1 MPSLPSSSLLALLR
15 GERSAETLAAEH
27 GLSVAEVERL
37 KHAYLDGL
45 EAGTRRSEPRLRR
58 LATVAVVFVVGL
70 TARQALSG
78 TCATPGFFS
87 GLGLNYFCSDE
98 PALASEVNA
107 NTQQLARLMEAKV
120 GALGPADGG
129 NPNVSSSSVTTS
141 TLTATRANVSYFTP
155 PYGSWSG
162 MGADVGAG
170 GAGIVNDNGTYQA
183 LVLSGNTSGGTG
195 RKQVKVMQDLTVMGR
210 LNVQDKQCHTIA
222 NTCQATGGLEF
233 LDRQSMVCPTDEVLQ
248 GLTTTNC
255 GGGNVRIAITCCKF

>member
-1 MPSLPSSSLLALLR
+1 MSSLPSSSLLALLR
-15 GERSAETLAAEH
+15 GDVSVDALATSH

-45 EAGTRRSEPRLRR
+45 EAGARRSGERLRR
-58 LATVAVVFVVGL
+58 LATVAVVFAVGL

-87 GLGLNYFCSDE
+87 GLGLNYFCADE

-129 NPNVSSSSVTTS
+129 NPNVSSSSITTS

-155 PYGSWSG
+155 PYASWTG
-162 MGADVGAG
+162 TGADVGAG
-170 GAGIVNDNGTYQA
+170 GAGIVNDNAGVRA
-183 LVLSGNTSGGTG
+183 LMVVGNTSVGGM
-195 RKQVKVMQDLTVMGR
+195 RRQVKVFDDLTIAGR

-222 NTCQATGGLEF
+222 NTCQGTGGLEF

-248 GLTTTNC
+248 GLAATHC

>member
-1 MPSLPSSSLLALLR
+1 MSAIPSASLIALLR

-27 GLSVAEVERL
+27 GVSVAEVERL

-45 EAGTRRSEPRLRR
+45 EAGSRRGGSQLRR
-58 LATVAVVFVVGL
+58 LATVAVVFAVGL

-87 GLGLNYFCSDE
+87 GLGLNYFCADE

-129 NPNVSSSSVTTS
+129 NPNVSSSSITTS

-155 PYGSWSG
+155 PYASWTG
-162 MGADVGAG
+162 TGADVGAG
-170 GAGIVNDNGTYQA
+170 AERGQ
-183 LVLSGNTSGGTG
+183 
-195 RKQVKVMQDLTVMGR
+195 
-210 LNVQDKQCHTIA
+210 
-222 NTCQATGGLEF
+222 
-233 LDRQSMVCPTDEVLQ
+233 RQ
-248 GLTTTNC
+248 
-255 GGGNVRIAITCCKF
+255 

>member
-1 MPSLPSSSLLALLR
+1 MSSIPSSSLISLLR
-15 GERSAETLAAEH
+15 GEHSAETLAAEH

-37 KHAYLDGL
+37 KRAYLDGL
-45 EAGTRRSEPRLRR
+45 EAGTRRSGERLRR

-87 GLGLNYFCSDE
+87 NLGLNYFCADD

-129 NPNVSSSSVTTS
+129 NPNVSSTSVTTS
-141 TLTATRANVSYFTP
+141 TLTATRANVSYITP
-155 PYGSWSG
+155 PYVSWSG

-170 GAGIVNDNGTYQA
+170 GAAIVNDNGTHQA
-183 LVLSGNTSGGTG
+183 LVLAGNTSATG
-195 RKQVKVMQDLTVMGR
+195 SRKLVKVIQDLTVAGR
-210 LNVQDKQCHTIA
+210 LNVQDKQCRTIA
-222 NTCQATGGLEF
+222 NTCQGSGTLEF
-233 LDRQSMVCPTDEVLQ
+233 LDRQSLVCPTDEVMQ
-248 GLTTTNC
+248 GLTATNC